1 MTDARKPGDAA
12 RRYLRVAEHQPTAAV
27 LATDWRSMPPSIKR
41 YPPGEA
47 VALGTNAPTHD
58 GATDPDPLRMD
69 VLGRILYDSY
79 GLTRY
84 RWDSLSAVLSQRVS
98 GMAVGRSL
106 RPVASGG
113 GLFPSEIYLVAG
125 PEPAHGRDLAAGVL
139 HYDPAAHA
147 LDPVRAGDWRRLV
160 AEALHE
166 PARREPAELYLVITT
181 IFARTAFKYREFGYR
196 LQCLDSG
203 VLTGQL
209 LTMVE
214 AAGLVGEVSLR
225 FSDDD
230 LARLLGVDP
239 DSEAVLVVIG
249 VRPGAGRAAG
259 TPPDNGRHRL
269 ADSPVR
275 QPSSRTRPIG
285 VLDTVPLTRDLHR
298 SARTAVDPTAA
309 MPPPL
314 PAAVPTVE
322 PGAESHRLPDV
333 AAPLPGGL
341 PRRRSLDGRFGY
353 AALTLFQL
361 AGLLRATHRW
371 AGPPPVGSGL
381 EHVRLCCVVHRVTGL
396 RPGMY
401 VYEPDTHQ
409 VTPVRQSDLRVAM
422 TQPDIADAR
431 FTGDH
436 GAGAVVVPVGDYEA
450 GFRTVGDRWFQMQNV
465 PAGIVVQRTTLAAA
479 ALGLD
484 CRILCAYETDHLAEA
499 LGFGAGPLRPL
510 CQVLVGSTGS
520 ETGYDQLFPDPGG
533 DRDS

>member
-1 MTDARKPGDAA
+1 MTAERKPGDAA

-27 LATDWRSMPPSIKR
+27 LATDWRSMPPSVKR

-47 VALGTNAPTHD
+47 VALG
-58 GATDPDPLRMD
+58 MD
-69 VLGRILYDSY
+69 VLGRILHDSY

-125 PEPAHGRDLAAGVL
+125 PEPTPGRDRAAGVL

-147 LDPVRAGDWRRLV
+147 LDPVRTGDWRRFV

-166 PARREPAELYLVITT
+166 PARPEPAELYLVITT
-181 IFARTAFKYREFGYR
+181 IFARTAFKYQEFGYR

-209 LTMVE
+209 LTMME

-225 FSDDD
+225 FSDED
-230 LARLLGVDP
+230 LTRLLGVNP

-249 VRPGAGRAAG
+249 VRPGAGCAAG
-259 TPPDNGRHRL
+259 PPPDNGRHRL

-285 VLDTVPLTRDLHR
+285 VLHTVPLTRDLHR
-298 SARTAVDPTAA
+298 SARAAADPAA
-309 MPPPL
+309 ALPPPL
-314 PAAVPTVE
+314 AAVPTVG
-322 PGAESHRLPDV
+322 PGAESHPLPHS
-333 AAPLPGGL
+333 AAPLPAGL

-361 AGLLRATHRW
+361 AGLLRATYRW
-371 AGPPPVGSGL
+371 AGSPPAGSGL
-381 EHVRLCCVVHRVTGL
+381 DHVRLCCVVHRVTGL
-396 RPGMY
+396 QPGMY

-409 VTPVRQSDLRVAM
+409 VTPVRQTDLRVAM

-450 GFRTVGDRWFQMQNV
+450 GFRTIGDRWFQMQNV

-499 LGFGAGPLRPL
+499 LGFGDGPLRPL
-510 CQVLVGSTGS
+510 CQVLVGSPGS